1 VHPSSER
8 RGRVVRLLVSLKGLS
23 GTVYPPGTEVFTSGY
38 GPTVDGFIAG
48 DWVPLRWWEFA
59 ESPD

>member
-1 VHPSSER
+1 
-8 RGRVVRLLVSLKGLS
+8 
-23 GTVYPPGTEVFTSGY
+23 VFTSGY

-48 DWVPLRWWEFA
+48 DWVALRWWEFA